1 MFSFGIQTKAS
12 DDFEALLK
20 PDINEWCPKKILYR
34 HMPFYVL
41 IPMIKGYTT
50 ITILIFHDQTILHSY
65 VAQML
70 KKRRRDHKVA
80 S

>member
-1 MFSFGIQTKAS
+1 MFSFGIQTKGS

-41 IPMIKGYTT
+41 IP
-50 ITILIFHDQTILHSY
+50 ILIFHDQTILHSY

>member
-1 MFSFGIQTKAS
+1 MFSFGIQTKGS
-12 DDFEALLK
+12 DDFEDLLK

-34 HMPFYVL
+34 HMPFYFL
-41 IPMIKGYTT
+41 IPMIKGYT